1 MAAITTAQR
10 HPTHFIRNLDGA
22 TTRFAERMRS
32 GKVNVLF
39 KPTPIEFK
47 RNSVV
52 LDLNG
57 IRQEIPNDYVWIFA
71 GGEPPAAFLK
81 KISVGFGMRDVTAE
95 AGKEAEQTMRAR
107 LEPTVTGSAC

>member
-1 MAAITTAQR
+1 
-10 HPTHFIRNLDGA
+10 
-22 TTRFAERMRS
+22 MRS